1 MEHYYNRIED
11 ANDKQIPN
19 SFVVNPHHGSIVAA
33 NWTQGLQGVEGGR
46 EGQTGQT
53 QTEPIPCVYG
63 VSSIVL
69 IGKPRFQFQVLLV
82 IQGDLMGCY
91 TGNGGKLSNS

>member
-19 SFVVNPHHGSIVAA
+19 SFVVNPHHGSLVAA
-33 NWTQGLQGVEGGR
+33 NWTQGVEAVR
-46 EGQTGQT
+46 EGQT

-69 IGKPRFQFQVLLV
+69 IGKPRFQFQVLHV
-82 IQGDLMGCY
+82 MQGDLMGGY
-91 TGNGGKLSNS
+91 RGN